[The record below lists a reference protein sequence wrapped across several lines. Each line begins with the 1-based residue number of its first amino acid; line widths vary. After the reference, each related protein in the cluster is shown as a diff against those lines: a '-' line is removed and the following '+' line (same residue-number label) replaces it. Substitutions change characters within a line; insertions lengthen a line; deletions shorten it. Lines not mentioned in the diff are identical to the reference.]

1 MISQNFEINKKE
13 LKKDFMLLEYD
24 EKRNWFFK
32 TLTQQEQAHIR
43 SKWYN
48 YMTEVK
54 ANIYFFLWFERT
66 YKNIKTQFIEPQ
78 KIGSKNK
85 IMKLCMKNTLLM
97 N

>member
-1 MISQNFEINKKE
+1 MNKIKNCF
-13 LKKDFMLLEYD
+13 LK
-24 EKRNWFFK
+24 FFS
-32 TLTQQEQAHIR
+32 QQEQAHIR
-43 SKWYN
+43 SNINGTYN